1 MFGRIAR
8 RYDLMNTL
16 MTGGM
21 DRTWRRVVAPEALGP
36 QSSVRGPG
44 ASPVLDVGT
53 GTGKLAQAILE
64 AAPTARVVGVDFT
77 FGMLRVAP
85 RGLSLAA
92 GDALSLQL
100 LDAATGAQLKM
111 LVDAKGSSAR
121 PETTATRSL
130 AFSPDGAT
138 LASAGP
144 GNAVTLWPAATGQKG
159 AALVGQAIQIN
170 SVAFSPDGKYVA
182 GGGADDIT
190 VWELPAGTSPQ
201 TLVHQSTE
209 HGSVN
214 SVAFSAD
221 GRYLAGAS
229 IMGLDLWDTATW
241 KAIPITTAL
250 NQGVLDAFAFSP
262 DSQVLAGV
270 ATGQDH
276 IVRAWPLKPAPQG
289 DGADRA

>member
-1 MFGRIAR
+1 
-8 RYDLMNTL
+8 
-16 MTGGM
+16 
-21 DRTWRRVVAPEALGP
+21 
-36 QSSVRGPG
+36 
-44 ASPVLDVGT
+44 
-53 GTGKLAQAILE
+53 
-64 AAPTARVVGVDFT
+64 
-77 FGMLRVAP
+77 
-85 RGLSLAA
+85 
-92 GDALSLQL
+92 
-100 LDAATGAQLKM
+100 
-111 LVDAKGSSAR
+111 
-121 PETTATRSL
+121 
-130 AFSPDGAT
+130 
-138 LASAGP
+138 
-144 GNAVTLWPAATGQKG
+144 
-159 AALVGQAIQIN
+159 
-170 SVAFSPDGKYVA
+170 VAFSPDGKYVA

-241 KAIPITTAL
+241 KAMPITTAL

-276 IVRAWPLKPAPQG
+276 IVRAWPLKPAPPAS
-289 DGADRA
+289 GAAARPNLAPPASGQAAARVH